1 MTDDHHLFGG
11 VYPESCPGPS
21 QRAQD
26 KQPLDSLPG
35 EAVAVD
41 TIITLLAQGE
51 MEVLGLLPWSS
62 NYTSLTIV
70 RDASLQCLAV
80 YKPQR
85 GERPLW
91 DFPQG
96 TLCLREVA
104 AYLVSQV
111 LGWSFIP
118 PTVLRDGPHGL
129 GSVQLFIDA
138 EPEAHYFTFRDE
150 HVLELQQIALFDC
163 LTNNADRKGGHC
175 LRGKDG
181 HVWAVDNALTF
192 HADHKLRTVIWDFA
206 GQPIPEDLLQDL
218 MAFGDRLA
226 QWDPLVELLSRLLAA
241 EEMKALKRRLDTLL
255 KKAIFPEPG
264 PGRHVPWPPI

>member
-1 MTDDHHLFGG
+1 MTRDHCPFG
-11 VYPESCPGPS
+11 S
-21 QRAQD
+21 AQH
-26 KQPLDSLPG
+26 KQSVKSRPV
-35 EAVAVD
+35 EAIAVD
-41 TIITLLAQGE
+41 RIIALLAQGE
-51 MEVLGLLPWSS
+51 MEVLGLLPGSS
-62 NYTSLTIV
+62 NYTFLTAV

-85 GERPLW
+85 GESPLW

-104 AYLVSQV
+104 AYLVSQA

-129 GSVQLFIDA
+129 GSVQLFIEA

-150 HVLELQQIALFDC
+150 HVPELQQIALFDC

-181 HVWAVDNALTF
+181 HIWAVDNALTF
-192 HADHKLRTVIWDFA
+192 HTDYKLRTVIWDFA
-206 GQPIPEDLLQDL
+206 GQPIPEELLRDLA
-218 MAFGDRLA
+218 AFRERLA
-226 QWDPLVELLSRLLAA
+226 QQNLPVETLAKLLAA
-241 EEMKALKRRLDTLL
+241 EEMEALKQRLHALL
-255 KKAIFPEPG
+255 KRATFPEPG
-264 PGRHVPWPPI
+264 PGRHIPWPLI

>member
-1 MTDDHHLFGG
+1 MAG
-11 VYPESCPGPS
+11 ESP
-21 QRAQD
+21 
-26 KQPLDSLPG
+26 PG
-35 EAVAVD
+35 EAVALD
-41 TIITLLAQGE
+41 RIIALLAQGE

-62 NYTSLTIV
+62 NYTFLTTV
-70 RDASLQCLAV
+70 GDASLQCLAV

-91 DFPQG
+91 DFAEG

-104 AYLVSQV
+104 AYLVSQA

-150 HVLELQQIALFDC
+150 HVPELQRIALFDC

-181 HVWAVDNALTF
+181 HIWAVDNALTF
-192 HADHKLRTVIWDFA
+192 HTDYKLRTVIWDFA
-206 GQPIPEDLLQDL
+206 GQPIPGDLLQDL
-218 MAFGDRLA
+218 RAFGDRLA
-226 QWDPLVELLSRLLAA
+226 QADPLVEALSQLLAA
-241 EEMKALKRRLDTLL
+241 EEIKVLKRRLDALL
-255 KKAIFPEPG
+255 KSSTFPEPG
-264 PGRHVPWPPI
+264 LGRHIPWPPI

>member
-1 MTDDHHLFGG
+1 M
-11 VYPESCPGPS
+11 VVESPPS
-21 QRAQD
+21 
-26 KQPLDSLPG
+26 

-41 TIITLLAQGE
+41 RIIALLSQGE
-51 MEVLGLLPWSS
+51 METLGLLPWSS
-62 NYTSLTIV
+62 NYTFLTTV
-70 RDASLQCLAV
+70 GDVSLQCLAV

-104 AYLVSQV
+104 AYLVSQA

-118 PTVLRDGPHGL
+118 PTILRDGPQGL

-150 HVLELQQIALFDC
+150 HVPELQRIALFDC

-175 LRGKDG
+175 LRGIDRRI
-181 HVWAVDNALTF
+181 WAVDNALTF
-192 HADHKLRTVIWDFA
+192 HTDHKLRTVIWDFA
-206 GQPIPEDLLQDL
+206 GQPVPEDLLQDL
-218 MAFGDRLA
+218 MAFRDCLA
-226 QWDPLVELLSRLLAA
+226 QSDLLVEALFRLLAA
-241 EEMKALKRRLDTLL
+241 EEMKALKQRLDALL
-255 KKAIFPEPG
+255 KRATFPEPG
-264 PGRHVPWPPI
+264 SGRHVPWPPI

>member
-1 MTDDHHLFGG
+1 MTRDHRPFGG
-11 VYPESCPGPS
+11 VYPEQSR
-21 QRAQD
+21 RAQD
-26 KQPLDSLPG
+26 KQPVESPPS
-35 EAVAVD
+35 ESVAVD
-41 TIITLLAQGE
+41 RIIALLAQGE
-51 MEVLGLLPWSS
+51 MEALGLLPWSS
-62 NYTSLTIV
+62 NYTFLTTV

-104 AYLVSQV
+104 AYLVSQA

-118 PTVLRDGPHGL
+118 PTVLRDGPQGL

-150 HVLELQQIALFDC
+150 HVPELQRIALFDC

-181 HVWAVDNALTF
+181 RIWAVDNALTF
-192 HADHKLRTVIWDFA
+192 HTDHKLRTVIWDFA

-218 MAFGDRLA
+218 MAFRDRLA
-226 QWDPLVELLSRLLAA
+226 QSDLLVETLSRLLAA
-241 EEMKALKRRLDTLL
+241 EEMEALKQRLDVLL
-255 KKAIFPEPG
+255 KRATFPEPG

>member
-1 MTDDHHLFGG
+1 LTPKATFALAATAMGRNTN
-11 VYPESCPGPS
+11 
-21 QRAQD
+21 
-26 KQPLDSLPG
+26 LDR
-35 EAVAVD
+35 
-41 TIITLLAQGE
+41 IIALLTQGE
-51 MEVLGLLPWSS
+51 MEALGLLPWSS
-62 NYTSLTIV
+62 NYTFLTTV
-70 RDASLQCLAV
+70 HDASRQCLAV

-104 AYLVSQV
+104 AYLTSQA

-138 EPEAHYFTFRDE
+138 EPEAHYFTFQGE
-150 HVLELQQIALFDC
+150 HVPELQRIALFDC

-181 HVWAVDNALTF
+181 RIWAVDNALTF
-192 HADHKLRTVIWDFA
+192 HTDPKLRTVIWDFV
-206 GQPIPEDLLQDL
+206 GRPIPENLFQDL
-218 MAFGDRLA
+218 MAFKGRLA
-226 QWDPLVELLSRLLAA
+226 QPDPLVEALSRFLTAG
-241 EEMKALKRRLDTLL
+241 EMNALRQRLDTLL
-255 KKAIFPEPG
+255 KRATFPEPG
-264 PGRHVPWPPI
+264 PGRHIPWPPI

>member
-1 MTDDHHLFGG
+1 MTRDHRQLPVPPVQQNGAT
-11 VYPESCPGPS
+11 VVVE
-21 QRAQD
+21 
-26 KQPLDSLPG
+26 SLPS
-35 EAVAVD
+35 EAVALD
-41 TIITLLAQGE
+41 RIIALLTQGE
-51 MEVLGLLPWSS
+51 METLGLLPWSS
-62 NYTSLTIV
+62 NYTFLTTV

-104 AYLVSQV
+104 AYLVSQA

-118 PTVLRDGPHGL
+118 PTVLRNGPQGL

-150 HVLELQQIALFDC
+150 QVPELQRIALFDC

-181 HVWAVDNALTF
+181 RIWAVDNALTF
-192 HADHKLRTVIWDFA
+192 HTDHKLRTVIWDFA
-206 GQPIPEDLLQDL
+206 GQPIPENLLQDL
-218 MAFGDRLA
+218 MAFRDLLA
-226 QWDPLVELLSRLLAA
+226 QFDPLVETLARLLAT
-241 EEMKALKRRLDTLL
+241 EEIEALKQRLGALL
-255 KKAIFPEPG
+255 KRATFPEPG

>member
-1 MTDDHHLFGG
+1 MT
-11 VYPESCPGPS
+11 VE
-21 QRAQD
+21 
-26 KQPLDSLPG
+26 SLPG

-41 TIITLLAQGE
+41 RIIALLAQGE
-51 MEVLGLLPWSS
+51 MEVVGLLPWSS
-62 NYTSLTIV
+62 NYTFLTTV
-70 RDASLQCLAV
+70 GDPSLQCLAV

-91 DFPQG
+91 DFAEG

-104 AYLVSQV
+104 AYLVSQT

-138 EPEAHYFTFRDE
+138 EPEAHYFTFRDG
-150 HVLELQQIALFDC
+150 HVPELQRITLFDC

-181 HVWAVDNALTF
+181 HIWAVDNALTF
-192 HADHKLRTVIWDFA
+192 HTDYKLRTVIWDFA
-206 GQPIPEDLLQDL
+206 GQPIPGDLLQDL
-218 MAFGDRLA
+218 RAFRDRLA
-226 QWDPLVELLSRLLAA
+226 QPDPLVEALSQLLAA
-241 EEMKALKRRLDTLL
+241 EEMEALKRRLGALL
-255 KKAIFPEPG
+255 KKAVFPEPG
-264 PGRHVPWPPI
+264 PGRHIPWPPI

>member
-1 MTDDHHLFGG
+1 M
-11 VYPESCPGPS
+11 VVESPPS
-21 QRAQD
+21 
-26 KQPLDSLPG
+26 

-41 TIITLLAQGE
+41 RIIALLVQGE
-51 MEVLGLLPWSS
+51 METLGFLPWSS
-62 NYTSLTIV
+62 NYTFLTTV
-70 RDASLQCLAV
+70 GDVSLQCLAV
-80 YKPQR
+80 YKPRR

-104 AYLVSQV
+104 AYLVSQA

-118 PTVLRDGPHGL
+118 PTVLRDGPQGL

-150 HVLELQQIALFDC
+150 HAPELQRIALFDC

-175 LRGKDG
+175 LKGKG
-181 HVWAVDNALTF
+181 GRIWAVDNALTF
-192 HADHKLRTVIWDFA
+192 HTDYKLRTVIWDFA

-218 MAFGDRLA
+218 MALRDCLA
-226 QWDPLVELLSRLLAA
+226 PSDPLVETLSRLLTA
-241 EEMKALKRRLDTLL
+241 EEMKALKQRLDALL
-255 KKAIFPEPG
+255 KRATFPEPG

>member
-1 MTDDHHLFGG
+1 MT
-11 VYPESCPGPS
+11 VE
-21 QRAQD
+21 
-26 KQPLDSLPG
+26 SLPG

-41 TIITLLAQGE
+41 RIIALLAQGE

-62 NYTSLTIV
+62 NYTFLTTV
-70 RDASLQCLAV
+70 RDPSLQCLAV

-91 DFPQG
+91 DFAEG

-104 AYLVSQV
+104 AYLVSQT

-138 EPEAHYFTFRDE
+138 EAEAHYFTFQDE
-150 HVLELQQIALFDC
+150 HVPELQRIALFDC
-163 LTNNADRKGGHC
+163 LTNNADRKSGHC

-181 HVWAVDNALTF
+181 HIWAVDNALTF
-192 HADHKLRTVIWDFA
+192 HTDYKLRTVIWDFA
-206 GQPIPEDLLQDL
+206 GQPIPGDLLQDL
-218 MAFGDRLA
+218 RAFRDRLA
-226 QWDPLVELLSRLLAA
+226 QPDPLVEALAQLLAA
-241 EEMKALKRRLDTLL
+241 EEMEALKRRLGALL
-255 KKAIFPEPG
+255 KKAAFPEPG
-264 PGRHVPWPPI
+264 PGRHIPWPPI

>member
-1 MTDDHHLFGG
+1 
-11 VYPESCPGPS
+11 
-21 QRAQD
+21 
-26 KQPLDSLPG
+26 
-35 EAVAVD
+35 
-41 TIITLLAQGE
+41 

-62 NYTSLTIV
+62 NYTFLTTV

-104 AYLVSQV
+104 AYLVSQT
-111 LGWSFIP
+111 LGWAFIP
-118 PTVLRDGPHGL
+118 PTVLRDGPHGI

-150 HVLELQQIALFDC
+150 HVPELQRIALFDC

-175 LRGKDG
+175 LKGKDG
-181 HVWAVDNALTF
+181 SIWAVDNALTF
-192 HADHKLRTVIWDFA
+192 HTDRKLRTVIWDFV

-218 MAFGDRLA
+218 VAFGDRLA
-226 QWDPLVELLSRLLAA
+226 QSDPLVETLGRLLAA
-241 EEMKALKRRLDTLL
+241 EEVEALKQRLDALL
-255 KKAIFPEPG
+255 KKATFPDPG
-264 PGRHVPWPPI
+264 PGRHVPWPAI